1 MRLSLNIPEY
11 LVTEMRKTEKELSL
25 ATMVTRLLQQ
35 TYGERGHNDADKK
48 SDALGVCSDKIKT

>member
-11 LVTEMRKTEKELSL
+11 LVTEMRKTEKDLSL

-35 TYGERGHNDADKK
+35 TYGERGHNDTDKK
-48 SDALGVCSDKIKT
+48 SDALGVCTDKIET